1 MTRRLASHKFA
12 IAISEISEVQSG
24 TANRGE
30 AGYRLSS
37 NSPAKNGLLF
47 RGLYGLIL
55 SAGIMSSLWAV
66 VAGSFCKPTAT
77 FDFTGSLSAPF
88 YLFTAAFGAICAAVV
103 LLTGY
108 SSAASLLA
116 SLAMIGILWP
126 LAGPARS
133 AYGLASA
140 LLIVVMHRENIARL
154 RAGTENKLP
163 LFGRG
168 GG

>member
-1 MTRRLASHKFA
+1 
-12 IAISEISEVQSG
+12 
-24 TANRGE
+24 
-30 AGYRLSS
+30 
-37 NSPAKNGLLF
+37 
-47 RGLYGLIL
+47 
-55 SAGIMSSLWAV
+55 MSSLWAV